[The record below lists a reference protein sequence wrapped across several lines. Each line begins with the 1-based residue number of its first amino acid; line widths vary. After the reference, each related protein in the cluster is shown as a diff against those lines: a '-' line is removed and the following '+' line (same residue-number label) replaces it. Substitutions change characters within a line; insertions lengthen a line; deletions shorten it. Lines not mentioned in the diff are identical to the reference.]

1 MVLDGRNA
9 PTQVIDVVNTV
20 NSVNPK
26 TFSHGNTE
34 PSMNFKRFK
43 ACVETGHC
51 ASFKDEGTARTAK
64 KFVEPYRNDTAS
76 QQCEVTFLIISTIV
90 GIIGFALMVGF
101 IASMN
106 TSGMTSMDILVL
118 GFIPT
123 LFLIAILYG
132 RLSYMTAPTQAI
144 GVVHPANS
152 VEPKLFEH
160 GNTELNSQQCD
171 KCVQTGY
178 GASLKEEGTV
188 GAYRK
193 LYELP
198 GNMVAAY

>member
-1 MVLDGRNA
+1 MVLDG
-9 PTQVIDVVNTV
+9 
-20 NSVNPK
+20 
-26 TFSHGNTE
+26 
-34 PSMNFKRFK
+34 
-43 ACVETGHC
+43 
-51 ASFKDEGTARTAK
+51 
-64 KFVEPYRNDTAS
+64 
-76 QQCEVTFLIISTIV
+76 IISTIV

-132 RLSYMTAPTQAI
+132 KLIAPTQVI

-152 VEPKLFEH
+152 VNPKLFKH

-178 GASLKEEGTV
+178 GASLMEEGTV
-188 GAYRK
+188 GARRK
-193 LYELP
+193 LRELP

>member
-1 MVLDGRNA
+1 
-9 PTQVIDVVNTV
+9 
-20 NSVNPK
+20 
-26 TFSHGNTE
+26 
-34 PSMNFKRFK
+34 
-43 ACVETGHC
+43 
-51 ASFKDEGTARTAK
+51 
-64 KFVEPYRNDTAS
+64 
-76 QQCEVTFLIISTIV
+76 
-90 GIIGFALMVGF
+90 
-101 IASMN
+101 MN

-132 RLSYMTAPTQAI
+132 RHIKMTAPTQAI

-152 VEPKLFEH
+152 VNPKPYRH
-160 GNTELNSQQCD
+160 GNTELNSQRCD

-178 GASLKEEGTV
+178 GASLMEEGTV

-198 GNMVAAY
+198 GNMVASW